1 MAAITLRL
9 TKGSPLTNLE
19 IDNNFTNL
27 NTDIGTRLLASSYT
41 AADVLSKLLTVDTD
55 TAGINATT
63 LKGLVPAT
71 VNTASTLVQR
81 DASGNFSAGTITANL
96 TGNVSGNA
104 GTVTN
109 GLYSTGS
116 YSNPLW
122 LTSLAGSKV
131 TGIPNTSLSNSSI
144 TINGTSVSLGGSINI
159 LGIANIW
166 TANQTFR
173 DSLFAITDDTD
184 TTKAVTFQ
192 LSNISTNTTRSM
204 IIPDETGVIATRL
217 YADTAAST
225 YTNSYVASYVPTYV
239 QTAGRNSQGTKTIS
253 TAAPSGGANGDIWYR
268 V

>member
-19 IDNNFTNL
+19 IDTNFTNL
-27 NTDIGTRLLASSYT
+27 NTDVGTRLLASSYT

-71 VNTASTLVQR
+71 ANTASTLVQR
-81 DASGNFSAGTITANL
+81 DASGNFSAGTITASL
-96 TGNVSGNA
+96 TGNISGNA
-104 GTVTN
+104 ATVTN

-116 YSNPLW
+116 YSNPTW

-131 TGIPNTSLSNSSI
+131 TAIPNASLTNSSI

-159 LGIANIW
+159 LTASNTW
-166 TANQTFR
+166 TGQQTFR
-173 DSLFAITDDTD
+173 DNLFSITDDGDNTRV
-184 TTKAVTFQ
+184 VTFQ
-192 LSNISTNTTRSM
+192 ASNISSGTTRSM
-204 IIPDETGVIATRL
+204 IIPDETGVIATRT

-225 YTNSYVASYVPTYV
+225 YTDSYVPTYV
-239 QTAGRNSQGTKTIS
+239 QTAGRNSQGVKTVS
-253 TAAPSGGANGDIWYR
+253 TAAPTGGSAGDIWYR